1 MPTTTIKNTTW
12 AGVSIPGR
20 NTPLRVRS
28 YCVARPQPAFLAAEL
43 ILLAAVLLQSVVG
56 HRTLEAPVL
65 LVACGFFFHVET
77 LDQSI
82 VTSTLLQFWSDIVKA
97 ASFGILASVLL
108 FCLLPSLA
116 HGINGIVAGVV
127 MAVLLPVMLRPI
139 LKHLVSHKKLVDR
152 SLIVGT
158 GDLVGKLYRDLAN
171 GAAPLQFRSETAQG
185 AQASRVLTFPQDPDN
200 TPFTTIDAV
209 RLDEI
214 LERGGISR
222 IIIAEQDPQTRS
234 KLAKILVQPR
244 LCGLEIDDAVDFY
257 ERSFGKIWV
266 LGLTAEWFV
275 YTQGLRHSSCTLFFK
290 RVIDVILAALL
301 LIVTAPLLAII
312 AIAIKLESAGPVLFR
327 QVRVGLR
334 GRNFT
339 ILKFRS
345 MHEGA
350 ESLVG
355 PVWAAE
361 RDERVTKVGRWLRK
375 FRLDELF
382 QAINVLRGEM
392 SVVGPRP
399 ERPYFVELLSQ
410 EIPYYDLRHCAK
422 PGITG
427 WAQVMYS
434 YGASI
439 EDAHQKLQYD
449 FYYVKHMS
457 LACDARILL
466 KTVEV
471 VLFGRGR

>member
-1 MPTTTIKNTTW
+1 
-12 AGVSIPGR
+12 
-20 NTPLRVRS
+20 
-28 YCVARPQPAFLAAEL
+28 VARPQRAFLAAEL
-43 ILLAAVLLQSVVG
+43 TLLAAVLLQSVVG
-56 HRTLEAPVL
+56 HGTLEAPIL
-65 LVACGFFFHVET
+65 LVSCGFFFHVET

-82 VTSTLLQFWSDIVKA
+82 VTSTLLNFWSDVLKA
-97 ASFGILASVLL
+97 ASFGTLASVLL
-108 FCLLPSLA
+108 FYLFPSLA
-116 HGINGIVAGVV
+116 HGINGVFAGVV
-127 MAVLLPVMLRPI
+127 MAVLLAVMLRPI

-171 GAAPLQFRSETAQG
+171 GAAPLQFRSETTQG
-185 AQASRVLTFPQDPDN
+185 RGSRVLAFPQDPDN
-200 TPFTTIDAV
+200 ALFTTIDAV

-222 IIIAEQDPQTRS
+222 VIIAEQDPQTRS

-266 LGLTAEWFV
+266 QGLSAEWFV
-275 YTQGLRHSSCTLFFK
+275 YTQGLRHSNCALFLK
-290 RVIDVILAALL
+290 RVLDVILASLL

-312 AIAIKLESAGPVLFR
+312 AIAIKLESTGPVLFR

-334 GRNFT
+334 GRTFT

-350 ESLVG
+350 ESLAG

-361 RDERVTKVGRWLRK
+361 CDERVTKVGRWLRK

-392 SVVGPRP
+392 SIVGPRP

-410 EIPYYDLRHCAK
+410 EIPYYSLRHCAK